1 MAHEVEGNVSWFLSF
16 IELFLKKV
24 KLQSFVNDDGFRIC
38 RMRYVLPSRLKRN
51 PTLSKLIWFLRVTKE
66 L

>member
-38 RMRYVLPSRLKRN
+38 RIRYVLPSQNKD
-51 PTLSKLIWFLRVTKE
+51 TFKE
-66 L
+66 ESHVV